1 MEFESIEGYL
11 EQIETLLVQ
20 GQSPK
25 AIADQLG
32 IPEKQKT
39 IYRYKKKVFDFKK
52 AASEEWTEEKQ
63 KGHDERMKAGKDR
76 IIDNFEFLNRLKLKA
91 DSLLDFNV
99 GDSYTK
105 GNESAT
111 ITPGS
116 LAEIYAKAGQ
126 IGTAAIKAELEIS
139 GDDPES
145 RKANAIESLSEAEID
160 ARLTKLISI
169 AEAGSVKPSGSQG
182 EN

>member
-1 MEFESIEGYL
+1 MEFESIAEYL

-20 GQSPK
+20 DQSPK

-76 IIDNFEFLNRLKLKA
+76 IIDNFEYLNRLKVKA
-91 DSLLDFNV
+91 DSLLDFEV
-99 GDSYTK
+99 GDSYEGPEQTLTL
-105 GNESAT
+105 S
-111 ITPGS
+111 P
-116 LAEIYAKAGQ
+116 AEISKIYNDSAK
-126 IGTAAIKAELEIS
+126 IGTAAIKAEQELS

-145 RKANAIESLSEAEID
+145 RKADALEDLSDAQLREIIEATSEPA
-160 ARLTKLISI
+160 K
-169 AEAGSVKPSGSQG
+169 AGPK
-182 EN
+182 